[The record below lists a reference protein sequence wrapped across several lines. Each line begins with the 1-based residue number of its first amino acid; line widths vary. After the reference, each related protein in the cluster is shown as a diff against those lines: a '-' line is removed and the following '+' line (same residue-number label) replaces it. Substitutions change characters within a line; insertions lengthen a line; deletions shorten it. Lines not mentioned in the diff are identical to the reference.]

1 MNEELKKPISTK
13 EIEWRIQSAKN
24 GKMIVVP
31 YITNRTVMER
41 FDKAF
46 SPNGWQNKFELW
58 RDKGV
63 MCGIGVLCDDNTWV
77 WKFDGADE
85 THIEPTKGGFSDS
98 MKRAAAQWGLARG
111 LYDYPTVMIE
121 TTSEKYIDNWAYEML
136 DKLVDAFNEG
146 KLEGRDY
153 IVLKQK
159 K

>member
-1 MNEELKKPISTK
+1 MNEVLKKPISTK

-24 GKMIVVP
+24 GKITVVP

-46 SPNGWQNKFELW
+46 SPDGWQNKFEVW

-63 MCGIGVLCDDNTWV
+63 MCGIGVLCDGDWV

-111 LYDYPTVMIE
+111 LYDYPKVIIE
-121 TTSEKYIDNWAYEML
+121 TPEDKWIPNWAYERL
-136 DKLVDAFNEG
+136 DKMVSAFNDG
-146 KLEGRDY
+146 KLEGRDVV
-153 IVLKQK
+153 ILKQNQ
-159 K
+159 

>member
-1 MNEELKKPISTK
+1 
-13 EIEWRIQSAKN
+13 
-24 GKMIVVP
+24 
-31 YITNRTVMER
+31 
-41 FDKAF
+41 
-46 SPNGWQNKFELW
+46 
-58 RDKGV
+58 

-98 MKRAAAQWGLARG
+98 MKRAADQWGLARG

-121 TTSEKYIDNWAYEML
+121 TTSEKYIDKWAYEML